1 MFAIIVRAV
10 IALASL
16 GVAGSSALQLALI
29 SRNPWADQVLTLGI
43 WVMVLGV
50 GAFCALAFGLSLSR
64 EVLGRG
70 GR

>member
-43 WVMVLGV
+43 WIMVFGLA
-50 GAFCALAFGLSLSR
+50 AFCALAFALSLSR
-64 EVLGRG
+64 EILGHS